1 MESILE
7 QRLRTGATIHSSLL
21 HAVKS
26 HAWGGVW
33 RVVQCSFYSPFA
45 LPYPF
50 SSFLCPDLNPFRF
63 HHPSSLTIC
72 LPVGFGQRKV
82 PGRDLRAGG
91 ERDRSFPYNIVW
103 LMSGRI
109 SHSPAPGLRHFKPSF
124 SSPIH
129 KLSILSSLEHVNV
142 KVLLLVLHIPVTAAL
157 GQTEWGTRG
166 VFLKAIAICMARNN
180 FSWTWLKIT

>member
-7 QRLRTGATIHSSLL
+7 QRLRTGAFSSLL

-26 HAWGGVW
+26 HAWGRVW

-91 ERDRSFPYNIVW
+91 ERD
-103 LMSGRI
+103 
-109 SHSPAPGLRHFKPSF
+109 
-124 SSPIH
+124 
-129 KLSILSSLEHVNV
+129 LSIYSCWHPPTELQIGSGW
-142 KVLLLVLHIPVTAAL
+142 VLLEPWLLLSGSFQQLQVSL
-157 GQTEWGTRG
+157 GSY
-166 VFLKAIAICMARNN
+166 N
-180 FSWTWLKIT
+180 FAFPLAPSGLSTIVASHPY

>member
-91 ERDRSFPYNIVW
+91 ERDRSNICYLGKRCSVD
-103 LMSGRI
+103 LIRFRGLINSTKCTAGQGAI
-109 SHSPAPGLRHFKPSF
+109 SKVSRNISRGSVSYPFL
-124 SSPIH
+124 
-129 KLSILSSLEHVNV
+129 LS
-142 KVLLLVLHIPVTAAL
+142 TY
-157 GQTEWGTRG
+157 
-166 VFLKAIAICMARNN
+166 
-180 FSWTWLKIT
+180 